1 MVVAADE
8 LACRWIFDGEEQPI
22 TVEEIGKYLATKES
36 VSAGKRGYE
45 WLCDWV
51 SQNANRFDGTFT
63 QGEIYGDIDGNTAY
77 IIRKVF
83 DDAVKAAG
91 FSPKS
96 LLSYLRSAGLI
107 FVREKGFTKPKRLG
121 KTVTECIWLKLP
133 QMWYDDT
140 GEDVEPLQEN
150 I

>member
-1 MVVAADE
+1 M
-8 LACRWIFDGEEQPI
+8 
-22 TVEEIGKYLATKES
+22 
-36 VSAGKRGYE
+36 
-45 WLCDWV
+45 
-51 SQNANRFDGTFT
+51 
-63 QGEIYGDIDGNTAY
+63 
-77 IIRKVF
+77 
-83 DDAVKAAG
+83 KAAG